1 MNDPGLL
8 SQQPEEGTQA
18 LWSCSQ
24 TVGYPG
30 GHSITGKE
38 QRGTGLGSP
47 KGHDNIDSET
57 GPEQDWGPLGGG
69 GIVHV

>member
-1 MNDPGLL
+1 MSGVHTASL
-8 SQQPEEGTQA
+8 GA
-18 LWSCSQ
+18 
-24 TVGYPG
+24 
-30 GHSITGKE
+30 
-38 QRGTGLGSP
+38 RGTGLGSP